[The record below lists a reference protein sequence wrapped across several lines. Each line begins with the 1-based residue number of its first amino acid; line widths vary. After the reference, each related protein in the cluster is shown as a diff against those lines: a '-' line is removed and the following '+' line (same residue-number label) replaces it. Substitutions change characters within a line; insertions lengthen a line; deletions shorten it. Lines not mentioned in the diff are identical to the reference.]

1 MHATELDAQ
10 EIGALHQGSANP
22 TPPLSELE
30 RNLLEALTDEAVCTS
45 VLHAR
50 ARLLKGLTPTT
61 KRDRDRIVAACEE
74 LVRRGLAARKDA
86 PRTVWWHRSEAA
98 QSGSLI

>member
-10 EIGALHQGSANP
+10 ELGALRQASTNL
-22 TPPLSELE
+22 TPLSELE
-30 RNLLEALTDEAVCTS
+30 RDLLEALTDEAVCTS